1 MVFAERAGKHEESN
15 KLGIILGNHE
25 VINLM
30 KKTFKT
36 F

>member
-1 MVFAERAGKHEESN
+1 MVFVERAEKHKENN
-15 KLGIILGNHE
+15 KLGITLGNHE